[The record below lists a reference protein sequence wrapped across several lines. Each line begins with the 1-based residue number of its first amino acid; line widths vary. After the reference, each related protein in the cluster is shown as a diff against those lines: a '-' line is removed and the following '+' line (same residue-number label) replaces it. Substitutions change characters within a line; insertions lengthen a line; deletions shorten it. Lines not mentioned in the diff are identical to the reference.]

1 MGGGD
6 WQRGRAVSAP
16 RGGEEGGGAG
26 GYGCGLGAGA
36 AGEPAARLY
45 VVSKCVH
52 FSWGNEDGKELVS
65 CDGQVLRF
73 GSVRDAAERG
83 KAYIGANP
91 KVLCFCFFLV
101 GCFKFLLE
109 KKKVLYNLLSGVL

>member
-1 MGGGD
+1 M
-6 WQRGRAVSAP
+6 
-16 RGGEEGGGAG
+16 
-26 GYGCGLGAGA
+26 Y
-36 AGEPAARLY
+36 
-45 VVSKCVH
+45 

-91 KVLCFCFFLV
+91 KVLCLCFFWLV
-101 GCFKFLLE
+101 VLIFLLE
-109 KKKVLYNLLSGVL
+109 KKKWFCIICLVGFF